1 MKTGIKVLIFIA
13 VLLVILVGIFIGAK
27 IWLNY
32 TWFGKLGYLN
42 VFTKILWTKIGLW
55 FVFFFLFLI
64 FSGLNIFYVFKKGN
78 VQKIKIQQQGMPI
91 ELSKKV
97 GVIISIVALLILG
110 LIMAKNGSGRWEL
123 ILKFFNKTSFNTQ
136 DPLFH
141 KDISFYVFTLPVYSF
156 LKSWSLGTVILTLLA
171 VGFLY
176 MVSGNVSME
185 YNKLQISDQAKKHLL
200 FLVSLIGIIIAWN
213 YWLKTYELLF
223 SKRGLIF
230 GAGYTDIKATRP
242 GYLIMI
248 AASLFATVFTLI
260 GAKKGLFKHALIG
273 FGTLIGAAILF
284 TGIIPGV
291 IQGISVKPNELVK
304 ELPYIKNNIELTRMG
319 YNLNTVSTKSF
330 PVKDDLTAD
339 DFSESKGI
347 KRHIRLWDHR
357 PLKSTFSQLQ
367 EFRLYYDF
375 YDVDVDRYHFGDD
388 YRQVMLSAREINYN
402 ELPQEAK
409 TWVNER
415 LQFTHGYGLVMSP
428 VNEIGKEGLP
438 LLFIKDI
445 PPKISIPIKLD
456 RPEIYYGEETVPYVI
471 VNTKLEEFDYPKGN
485 KNVTTRYKGSGGI
498 EIKNGF
504 RRLLLALQL
513 KSAEIIFTNYINP
526 DSRLMIY
533 RSIQDRVPKIAPFLK
548 FDSNPYIVI
557 NNGKLYW
564 LVDAYTI
571 SDRLPYSQPYKDGYN
586 YIRNSVKISIDAYN
600 GDVNFYVIDKKDPI
614 IRTYMKIFPNMF
626 KDISEMPKGLLAHVR
641 YPMYIFNVQAQLYS
655 TYHMTDPQVFYN
667 KEDKWT
673 IPHEIYEESE
683 IEMIPYYTIVR
694 FPDSEFDSEEF
705 VLMLPFTPTNKN
717 NMVAWVAAM
726 CDPQNYGKM
735 IEYKFPKEKL
745 IFGPLQIE
753 SRIDQNSEI
762 SKLFTLWGQKG
773 SKVIRGNLLVIPVRD
788 SLIYI
793 EPIYLRAEQSELPEL
808 KRVIVG
814 YQDRIGVG
822 QRLEDAL
829 LEIFGAGT
837 PQKASIGAR
846 KITKTQAGELNITD
860 LIDKAVSYFEE
871 AQNRLKQSDF
881 SGYGEY
887 IKQLQ
892 NVLLQLKEKSEQ
904 Q

>member
-291 IQGISVKPNELVK
+291 VQGISVKPNELVK
-304 ELPYIKNNIELTRMG
+304 ELPFIKNNIELTRMG

>member
-64 FSGLNIFYVFKKGN
+64 FSGLNIVYVFKKGN

-291 IQGISVKPNELVK
+291 VQGISVKPNELVK
-304 ELPYIKNNIELTRMG
+304 ELPFIKNNIELTRMG

>member
-1 MKTGIKVLIFIA
+1 MKTGVKVLIFIGI
-13 VLLVILVGIFIGAK
+13 LLFIIIGIFVGAK

-42 VFTKILWTKIGLW
+42 VFTKILWTKISLW
-55 FVFFFLFLI
+55 FIFFFLFLI
-64 FSGLNIFYVFKKGN
+64 FSGFNVFYAFKKGN
-78 VQKIKIQQQGMPI
+78 IQKIKFQQQGMPI
-91 ELSKKV
+91 ELSRKI
-97 GVIISIVALLILG
+97 GVIISMVALLILG
-110 LIMAKNGSGRWEL
+110 LIMAKNGSSRWEI
-123 ILKFFNKTSFNTQ
+123 ILKYFNKTSFNTQ

-141 KDISFYVFTLPVYSF
+141 RDISFYVFTLPVYIF
-156 LKSWSLGTVILTLLA
+156 LKSWSLGTIILTLLA
-171 VGFLY
+171 VSFLY

-185 YNKLQISDQAKKHLL
+185 YNKLQISDQAKRHVL

-213 YWLKTYELLF
+213 FWLKTYDLLF

-230 GAGYTDIKATRP
+230 GAGYTDVKVTRP

-248 AASLFATVFTLI
+248 AVSLFATVITLI
-260 GAKKGLFKHALIG
+260 GAKKGMFKHALIG
-273 FGTLIGAAILF
+273 FGSLIGAAILL
-284 TGIIPGV
+284 TGIIPAAV
-291 IQGISVKPNELVK
+291 QGISVKPNELVK
-304 ELPYIKNNIELTRMG
+304 ELPYIKNNIELTRIG
-319 YNLNTVSTKSF
+319 YNLNSITTKPF
-330 PVKDDLTAD
+330 PVRDDLTAD
-339 DFSESKGI
+339 DFSDLKGI
-347 KRHIRLWDHR
+347 KKHIRLWDHR

-375 YDVDVDRYHFGDD
+375 YDVDVDRYHLGNE

-415 LQFTHGYGLVMSP
+415 LQFTHGYGVVMSP
-428 VNEIGKEGLP
+428 VNEIGEEGLP
-438 LLFIKDI
+438 VFFIKDI
-445 PPKISIPIKLD
+445 PPKISVPLKLD
-456 RPEIYYGEETVPYVI
+456 RPEIYYGEETIPYI
-471 VNTKLEEFDYPKGN
+471 PVNTKLEEFDYPKGN

-504 RRLLLALQL
+504 RRLLLAIQL
-513 KSAEIIFTNYINP
+513 KSVEIIFTNYINP

-533 RSIQDRVPKIAPFLK
+533 RSIQERVPKIAPFLK
-548 FDSNPYIVI
+548 YDSNPYIVI

-564 LVDAYTI
+564 MLDAYTI
-571 SDRLPYSQPYKDGYN
+571 SDKFPYSQPYKDGYN
-586 YIRNSVKISIDAYN
+586 YIRNSVKITVDAYN
-600 GDVNFYVIDKKDPI
+600 GDVTFYVIDKKDPI
-614 IRTYMKIFPNMF
+614 ISTYMKIFPNMF

-641 YPMYIFNVQAQLYS
+641 YPLYMFDVQANLYS

-683 IEMIPYYTIVR
+683 IEMTPYYTIVR
-694 FPDSEFDSEEF
+694 FPDSRFDSEEF

-726 CDPQNYGKM
+726 CDPQNYGQI

-762 SKLFTLWGQKG
+762 SKLFTLWGQRG
-773 SKVIRGNLLVIPVRD
+773 SKVIRGNLLVIPVKD

-822 QRLEDAL
+822 LRLEDAL
-829 LEIFGAGT
+829 FEIFGAGT
-837 PQKASIGAR
+837 PLAAEAGAK
-846 KITKTQAGELNITD
+846 KITKAQAGELNLGD
-860 LIDKAVSYFEE
+860 LIDKAVSYFQE
-871 AQNRLKQSDF
+871 AQNRLKQGDF

-892 NVLLQLKEKSEQ
+892 NVLLQLKENSEK
-904 Q
+904 

>member
-1 MKTGIKVLIFIA
+1 MKTGVKVLIFIGI
-13 VLLVILVGIFIGAK
+13 LLFIIIGIFVGAK

-55 FVFFFLFLI
+55 FIFFFLFLI
-64 FSGLNIFYVFKKGN
+64 FSGLNVFYAFKKGN
-78 VQKIKIQQQGMPI
+78 IQKIKFQQQGMPI
-91 ELSKKV
+91 ELSRKI
-97 GVIISIVALLILG
+97 GVIISLVALLILG
-110 LIMAKNGSGRWEL
+110 IIMAKNGSSRWEI
-123 ILKFFNKTSFNTQ
+123 ILKYFNKTSFNTQ

-141 KDISFYVFTLPVYSF
+141 RDISFYVFTLPVFIF
-156 LKSWSLGTVILTLLA
+156 LKSWSLGTIILTLLA
-171 VGFLY
+171 VTFLY
-176 MVSGNVSME
+176 MVSGNISME
-185 YNKLQISDQAKKHLL
+185 YNKLQISDQAKKHVL

-213 YWLKTYELLF
+213 YWLKTYDLLF

-230 GAGYTDIKATRP
+230 GAGYTDVKVTRP

-248 AASLFATVFTLI
+248 AVSLFATVFTLV
-260 GAKKGLFKHALIG
+260 GAKKGMFKHALIG
-273 FGTLIGAAILF
+273 FGSLIGAAILL
-284 TGIIPGV
+284 TGIIPAIV
-291 IQGISVKPNELVK
+291 QGISVKPNELVK
-304 ELPYIKNNIELTRMG
+304 ELPYIKNNIELTRIA
-319 YNLNTVSTKSF
+319 YNLNTITTKPF
-330 PVKDDLTAD
+330 PVRDDLTAD
-339 DFSESKGI
+339 DFSDSKGI
-347 KRHIRLWDHR
+347 KKHIRLWDHR
-357 PLKSTFSQLQ
+357 PLRSTFSQLQ

-375 YDVDVDRYHFGDD
+375 YDVDVDRYHLGNE

-415 LQFTHGYGLVMSP
+415 LQFTHGYGVVMSP
-428 VNEIGKEGLP
+428 VNEIGEEGLP
-438 LLFIKDI
+438 VFFIKDI
-445 PPKISIPIKLD
+445 PPKISVPLKLD
-456 RPEIYYGEETVPYVI
+456 RPEIYYGEETIPYI
-471 VNTKLEEFDYPKGN
+471 LVNTKLEEFDYPKGN

-533 RSIQDRVPKIAPFLK
+533 RSIQERVPKIAPFLK
-548 FDSNPYIVI
+548 YDSNPYIVVY
-557 NNGKLYW
+557 NGKLYW
-564 LVDAYTI
+564 MLDAYTI
-571 SDRLPYSQPYKDGYN
+571 SDMFPYSHPFKDGYN
-586 YIRNSVKISIDAYN
+586 YIRNSVKITVDAYN
-600 GDVNFYVIDKKDPI
+600 GDVTFYVIDKKDPI
-614 IRTYMKIFPNMF
+614 ISTYMKIFPNMF

-641 YPMYIFNVQAQLYS
+641 YPLYMFDVQANLYS

-683 IEMIPYYTIVR
+683 IEMTPYYTIVK
-694 FPDSEFDSEEF
+694 FPDSRFDSEEF

-726 CDPQNYGKM
+726 CDPQNYGQM

-773 SKVIRGNLLVIPVRD
+773 SKVIRGNLLVIPVKD

-822 QRLEDAL
+822 LRLEDAL
-829 LEIFGAGT
+829 FEIFGAGT
-837 PQKASIGAR
+837 PLAAEAGAK
-846 KITKTQAGELNITD
+846 KITKAQAGELNLGD
-860 LIDKAVSYFEE
+860 LIDKAVSYFQE
-871 AQNRLKQSDF
+871 AQNRLKQGDF

-892 NVLLQLKEKSEQ
+892 NVLIQLKENSEK
-904 Q
+904 